1 MCTMTESVSLHWS
14 IDFLRGENINRISFL
29 PGDPA
34 GHHQHAIN
42 SGTGVEYDFNL
53 TSRSPLTSI
62 MTINTPTDL
71 FGAIVSCSDA
81 VEHPADVATLDLNGK
96 YIQ

>member
-1 MCTMTESVSLHWS
+1 MCTVTESTSLHWS
-14 IDFLRGENINRISFL
+14 IHFLKGENIDRISFL

-81 VEHPADVATLDLNGK
+81 VEHPADVATLNLNGK